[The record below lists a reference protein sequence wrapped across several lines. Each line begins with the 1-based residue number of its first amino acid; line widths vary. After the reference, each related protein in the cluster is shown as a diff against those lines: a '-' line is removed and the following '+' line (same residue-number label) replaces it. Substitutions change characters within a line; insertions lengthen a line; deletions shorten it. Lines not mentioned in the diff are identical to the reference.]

1 LNYGAEVLTLFHE
14 AAHAGQVEGGASGR
28 GRGRTGGVEVVFSA
42 GVAGGRIAR
51 MRYGAL
57 GCPWVIAAC
66 EWACRQ
72 VEGGRVA
79 GLGAVDA
86 AAMAAALAAPAE
98 KTGSLLVVE
107 DALAELGRALA
118 AGVDC
123 DDRRIG
129 QQS

>member
-28 GRGRTGGVEVVFSA
+28 ARGRTGGVEVVFSA

-72 VEGGRVA
+72 LEGGPVA

-107 DALAELGRALA
+107 DALVELGRALA